1 MKIKRIM
8 TIALL
13 SFLITIP
20 SVSASTLEK
29 ESNYEIVYVDSL
41 DEVQTDSKVNNMN
54 DSQLTFYV
62 SDNANESVI

>member
-1 MKIKRIM
+1 M

-41 DEVQTDSKVNNMN
+41 DEVQT
-54 DSQLTFYV
+54 
-62 SDNANESVI
+62 A